1 MVRYLSQVLN
11 TIEELQDAAY
21 AGLTD
26 VNKVDAPLLSNTS
39 GTFNTVFGAE
49 AWMQLNQ
56 KANLWGTL
64 PKKPFQQSGFRIETA
79 YPDTLGTGGRAET
92 GGLPDT
98 VKPTFEEAELV
109 IKRIQHTYSDSD
121 IKEIR
126 FNSNDDDLG
135 INSVRKSVQSFHI
148 KTMNKMLSADAG
160 TAAAG
165 TNLESVDRV
174 ISSQAEANADVG
186 NEANY
191 DIYGFDR
198 SATTSFDSN
207 ITQGT
212 TGGLKKSEVRSL
224 LSQIDNAS
232 GEQPSYWICNNT
244 VADIVESL
252 YDDQIRYAGAAR
264 IKVGVNGIET
274 NAGDDVQ
281 LTVSQVA
288 GYPMIRDSDIANDF
302 LYAINSEYIWIEV
315 GLPTQN
321 EESSERL
328 LTGVNG
334 TKGVYTTIAELK
346 CVKPTAQGKLTG
358 PSFGP
363 ITAS

>member
-1 MVRYLSQVLN
+1 MVRYLSQGLN
-11 TIEELQDAAY
+11 TIEELQNAAY
-21 AGLTD
+21 AGLSE
-26 VNKVDAPLLSNTS
+26 VNKADAPLLSNTS

-49 AWMQLNQ
+49 AWMQLNN

-64 PKKPFQQSGFRIETA
+64 QKKPFQQSGFRIETA
-79 YPDTLGTGGRAET
+79 YPATLGTGGTAET
-92 GGLPDT
+92 ASLPDT
-98 VKPTFEEAELV
+98 IKPTFEEAELT

-121 IKEIR
+121 VKEIR
-126 FNSNDDDLG
+126 FQSNDDDLG
-135 INSVRKSVQSFHI
+135 INSVRKSVQAFHI

-165 TNLESVDRV
+165 NNLESIDRV
-174 ISSQAEANADVG
+174 ISSQAEAVADVG

-207 ITQGT
+207 IVSSAA
-212 TGGLKKSEVRSL
+212 GLVKGDVRSI
-224 LSQIDNAS
+224 LSAVDDGSGDQI
-232 GEQPSYWICNNT
+232 EYWIANNT
-244 VADIVESL
+244 VADIVEAL

-264 IKVGVNGIET
+264 IKVGVNGIDT

-281 LTVSQVA
+281 LTVSQIA
-288 GYPMIRDSDIANDF
+288 GYPLIRDADITNDF
-302 LYAINSEYIWIEV
+302 LYAINGEFMWVEV

-321 EESSERL
+321 EESAERL

-334 TKGVYTTIAELK
+334 TKGVFTTIAELK
-346 CVKPTAQGKLTG
+346 CVKPTAQGKVTG
-358 PSFGP
+358 ASFGP
-363 ITAS
+363 IIS